1 MNKEQFKKS
10 ILEMLN
16 FYIGQVVNFNLTA
29 KEAQDENNE
38 ALLEMIGSQAQGAG
52 YSFEQGLD
60 KLLDQ
65 VFPEDAEEKEKEVK
79 HIVDDT
85 QGIPIEIIHEGTE

>member
-16 FYIGQVVNFNLTA
+16 FYIGQVVNFNLSA

-38 ALLEMIGSQAQGAG
+38 TLFEMISNQAQAAG
-52 YSFEQGLD
+52 YNFEQGLD
-60 KLLDQ
+60 KLLNQ
-65 VFPEDAEEKEKEVK
+65 AFPEESEEAEK
-79 HIVDDT
+79 VDIDNMV
-85 QGIPIEIIHEGTE
+85 E

>member
-16 FYIGQVVNFNLTA
+16 FYIEQVVSFNLSA

-38 ALLEMIGSQAQGAG
+38 TLLEMIGNQAQAAG
-52 YSFEQGLD
+52 YNFEQGLD
-60 KLLDQ
+60 KLLNQ
-65 VFPEDAEEKEKEVK
+65 VLPDVDEETETVDMDN
-79 HIVDDT
+79 IV
-85 QGIPIEIIHEGTE
+85 E